1 MIVCEWL
8 VETIVCKSDYSY
20 CGYSFTI
27 ETISNS
33 KKVVFDIAKLK
44 TKEELKKDKQDYE
57 RINICWIELK
67 KSYRLSKY
75 QRFVRLKESNRP
87 RKAISNI
94 LNIPFWKL
102 REYEE
107 YYNGNTKPL
116 TIQGYF
122 HLRKFLTDE
131 QIRRRYKIPRC
142 EFNQFLKSVH
152 SCSLPKIG

>member
-44 TKEELKKDKQDYE
+44 TKE
-57 RINICWIELK
+57 ELK

-116 TIQGYF
+116 TIKSYF
-122 HLRKFLTDE
+122 HLQKFLTDE

-142 EFNQFLKSVH
+142 EFNQFLKTVH
-152 SCSLPKIG
+152 FCSLPKFG